1 MKSMF
6 ARRTINR
13 RFLAVSVLA
22 SLFLWGCEG
31 DTVFSPDDGIVGE
44 DRIEVVGYAQVAV
57 EPDIASAQVGVQ
69 TFSADAVEAV
79 TLNNTST
86 EAVLTALQA
95 LGIAEED
102 LQTRSFS
109 ISPQRAFSEGRP
121 DSVIGFWV
129 SNTVEMTLRDL
140 GQVGQML
147 QVAVDSGA
155 NTIYGLQFTVADP
168 DSVEDLARTKAVEDA
183 RRRADTL
190 AEAAGVQVG
199 DVVSM
204 RESSINVPSFFR
216 GGADSDASSAVP
228 IEPGSVDVSAT
239 VEVVFSIR

>member
-1 MKSMF
+1 M
-6 ARRTINR
+6 
-13 RFLAVSVLA
+13 
-22 SLFLWGCEG
+22 
-31 DTVFSPDDGIVGE
+31 
-44 DRIEVVGYAQVAV
+44 
-57 EPDIASAQVGVQ
+57 
-69 TFSADAVEAV
+69 
-79 TLNNTST
+79 
-86 EAVLTALQA
+86 
-95 LGIAEED
+95 
-102 LQTRSFS
+102 
-109 ISPQRAFSEGRP
+109 
-121 DSVIGFWV
+121 IGFWV

>member
-102 LQTRSFS
+102 LQTRSF
-109 ISPQRAFSEGRP
+109 
-121 DSVIGFWV
+121 
-129 SNTVEMTLRDL
+129 L
-140 GQVGQML
+140 
-147 QVAVDSGA
+147 
-155 NTIYGLQFTVADP
+155 
-168 DSVEDLARTKAVEDA
+168 DLAPTRIL
-183 RRRADTL
+183 R
-190 AEAAGVQVG
+190 G
-199 DVVSM
+199 
-204 RESSINVPSFFR
+204 PS
-216 GGADSDASSAVP
+216 
-228 IEPGSVDVSAT
+228 
-239 VEVVFSIR
+239 